1 MQKIH
6 WLKKYLPLALACSL
20 INPSAS
26 FAQTV
31 APEDNVNNR
40 VTIDDG
46 EYEINGENFSA
57 EDAIDIV
64 KGGGSEATSNDV
76 LYNNV
81 TIDGGDISDAIGGVS
96 AAGEVKNNTV
106 TVNDGT
112 LDGVIGGLSIANH
125 SLSNEAGN
133 VSGNRV
139 VIHGGT
145 IQFVSGGE
153 VAYTYTRD
161 GDGASTSTGANVFNN
176 IVEINGG
183 TIGSAIGGAAL
194 NGDAY
199 GNTINLNGGTIEGE
213 VIGGLS
219 RDGTARNNTININGA
234 ADLINAYLIGGVIG
248 NDRSPHSDG
257 NTLNVNTSGVTAKNI
272 SGFQNLNFNLPSD
285 VGAGSTVMTLTE
297 GRTDL
302 DGMNLSVNASADS
315 PLDINDKFNLIVNTD
330 QGLDGDVNF
339 SGMMGKGASS
349 AYGLDVNID
358 GNALT
363 ATVGELFVNHI
374 EDVNGFLLPTM
385 VDPPKIEDATEEF
398 EETQATEIEMVR
410 EQSNFEIFANTG
422 GGHFKVKTGNGS
434 YIKTNMGSFDIGIAR
449 QFQRKSSVLT
459 VAPVIE
465 YGRGTFDSYQRS
477 GVRGDGR
484 QYYLAGGVVVRSMN
498 NSGFYYEGSFRA
510 GKSDTR
516 YSSNDFKRMG
526 ELVRVSYHNDAP
538 VINSH
543 VRVGKKIRMGKNNVL
558 DVYGFYAYARQG
570 SSSTTLNWGDRYHFS
585 STDCGRLKTGYRL
598 TSRLNAVSSIYTGL
612 AYQYDDNSSS
622 TSTTGDKSVK
632 SVGEKGSSG
641 MLEIGWMV
649 RPIKDNPWM
658 IDINTTGWCG
668 IQQGV
673 SAMAKL
679 TRSF

>member
-1 MQKIH
+1 MRKIKIKSD
-6 WLKKYLPLALACSL
+6 WIKKYLPLALACSL
-20 INPSAS
+20 FTPSAS
-26 FAQTV
+26 FAQNV
-31 APEDNVNNR
+31 EPEGNVNNQ
-40 VTIDDG
+40 VTVDDDT
-46 EYEINGENFSA
+46 YRINGESFSS
-57 EDAIDIV
+57 EDGINIV
-64 KGGGSEATSNDV
+64 KGGGSEASLNDV
-76 LYNNV
+76 MYNNV
-81 TIDGGDISDAIGGVS
+81 AVDGGSIDYVMGGVS
-96 AAGEVKNNTV
+96 EGDVKNNTV

-112 LDGVIGGLSIANH
+112 IENAIGGLGIGGTS
-125 SLSNEAGN
+125 

-139 VIHGGT
+139 IIHGGT
-145 IQFVSGGE
+145 ITFVSGGNI
-153 VAYTYTRD
+153 
-161 GDGASTSTGANVFNN
+161 ASITDWSTGDDSVFNN
-176 IVEINGG
+176 SVEINGG
-183 TIGSAIGGAAL
+183 TIDGKVIGGAAFD
-194 NGDAY
+194 GDAY
-199 GNTINLNGGTIEGE
+199 GNTIDINGGTISGE
-213 VIGGLS
+213 VIGGEVIGNVS
-219 RDGTARNNTININGA
+219 SEGTPHDNTININGA
-234 ADLINAYLIGGVIG
+234 ADLINAYLIGGMLG
-248 NDRSPHSDG
+248 SSPHSDG
-257 NTLNVNTSGVTAKNI
+257 NTLNVNTSGITAKNI
-272 SGFQNLNFNLPSD
+272 SGFQNLNFNLPSE
-285 VGAGSTVMTLTE
+285 VSAGSTVMTLTE
-297 GRTDL
+297 GRTDV

-315 PLDINDKFNLIVNTD
+315 PLTVNDQFNLIVNTD
-330 QGLDGDVNF
+330 QGIEGDMNF

-374 EDVNGFLLPTM
+374 EDVNGFLLPTL
-385 VDPPKIEDATEEF
+385 VDPPKVEDGAEEF
-398 EETQATEIEMVR
+398 EETQATDIEMVR

-422 GGHFKVKTGNGS
+422 GGHFKIKTGNGS

-465 YGRGTFDSYQRS
+465 YGRGTFDSYQSS
-477 GVRGDGR
+477 GVRGEGR

-516 YSSNDFKRMG
+516 YSSNDFKRLG
-526 ELVRVSYHNDAP
+526 ELVHVSYHNDAP

-543 VRVGKKIRMGKNNVL
+543 VRIGKKIRMGKNNII

-570 SSSTTLNWGDRYHFS
+570 SSSTTLNWGDHYRFS
-585 STDCGRLKTGYRL
+585 STDCGRFKTGYRL

-622 TSTTGDKSVK
+622 TSTTGDKSV
-632 SVGEKGSSG
+632 SSSGEKGSSG
-641 MLEIGWMV
+641 MLEIGWVV